1 MSRIETLFLSGQAG
15 RIECM
20 LKHAAPAATD
30 DPPSAGAA
38 IICHPHPLFG
48 GTLHN
53 KVVHSAAEAIVRRG
67 IPTLR
72 FNFRGAGGSGGR
84 HDHGRG
90 EQEDLRLVLDHT
102 ASRYPGRPLLIGG
115 YSFGAFVGL
124 RVGCTDDRVTTLLG
138 IGLPVGLYDFGFL
151 AECVKPLSLIQGE
164 RDPFGPI
171 GLLMTMAAALP
182 GGCRVLTVPGADHG
196 FNGRLNEL
204 ADRVSAALPGEIL
217 DPATGRVPGA
227 CPDTRTGS

>member
-1 MSRIETLFLSGQAG
+1 MPRIENFFLSGQAG

-20 LKHAAPAATD
+20 LKHPVPPGTD

-53 KVVHSAAEAIVRRG
+53 KVVHTSAEAIVRAG

-90 EQEDLRLVLDHT
+90 EQEDLRVVLDHA
-102 ASRYPGRPLLIGG
+102 ASRYPGRPLLLGG

-151 AECVKPLSLIQGE
+151 AGCVKPLCLIQGD
-164 RDPFGPI
+164 RDRFGSI

-182 GGCRVLTVPGADHG
+182 GGCRVLTIPGGDHG
-196 FNGRLNEL
+196 FNERLDEL
-204 ADRVSAALPGEIL
+204 ADRVSSSIPGEL
-217 DPATGRVPGA
+217 FDPSDRRPAGPREPV
-227 CPDTRTGS
+227 R

>member
-1 MSRIETLFLSGQAG
+1 MSRIETFFLSGPAG

-20 LKHAAPAATD
+20 LKHPAAPNTD
-30 DPPSAGAA
+30 SPPAAGAA
-38 IICHPHPLFG
+38 IVCHPHPLFG

-53 KVVHSAAEAIVRRG
+53 KVVHSAAETIVRAG

-90 EQEDLRLVLDHT
+90 EQDDLRIVLDDI
-102 ASRYPGRPLLIGG
+102 ASRYPGHPVLIGG

-124 RVGCTDDRVTTLLG
+124 RVGCGDDRVTALMG

-151 AECVKPLSLIQGE
+151 AGCGKPLSIIQGD

-182 GGCRVLTVPGADHG
+182 GGCRVLTIPGGDHS
-196 FNGRLNEL
+196 FNERLDEL
-204 ADRVSAALPGEIL
+204 ADRVMASIPGELL
-217 DPATGRVPGA
+217 DPADRRPA
-227 CPDTRTGS
+227 ES